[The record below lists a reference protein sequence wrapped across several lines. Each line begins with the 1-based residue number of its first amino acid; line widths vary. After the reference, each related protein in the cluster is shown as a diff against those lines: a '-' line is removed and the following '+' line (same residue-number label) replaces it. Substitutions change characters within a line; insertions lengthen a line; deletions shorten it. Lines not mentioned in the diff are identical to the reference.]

1 MCGYEYRESAYDVY
15 AMGYRSFG
23 DIAGDPSAG
32 ESEISTPS
40 PQMTFS
46 GRFVVGRDRR
56 VEKRRNFGDGRDWR
70 RVWLEFRTEYGDI
83 LGA

>member
-46 GRFVVGRDRR
+46 GRFVAGRD
-56 VEKRRNFGDGRDWR
+56 
-70 RVWLEFRTEYGDI
+70 L
-83 LGA
+83 